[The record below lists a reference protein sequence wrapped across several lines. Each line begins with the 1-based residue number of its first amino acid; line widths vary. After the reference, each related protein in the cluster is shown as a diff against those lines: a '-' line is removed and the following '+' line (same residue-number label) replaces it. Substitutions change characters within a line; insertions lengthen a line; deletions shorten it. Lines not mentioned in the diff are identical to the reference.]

1 MLETI
6 TMEENGKLTLPSA
19 AQARYGFTPNVAVRI
34 IETQSGVLLVPLTDE
49 PMSEALQTELA
60 EWQALGAES
69 LSAFP
74 FEEPPQ

>member
-1 MLETI
+1 MLETLLV
-6 TMEENGKLTLPSA
+6 EEGGKVTLPLA
-19 AQARYGFTPNVAVRI
+19 MQTRYGFKSEVVVRV

-49 PMSEALQTELA
+49 PMNATLKAELA

-74 FEEPPQ
+74 YEDPQP